1 MSNYK
6 TAAIHARLLKLGHA
20 TSFIRRQRALQKYAQ
35 AVQMQK
41 QALSLDTTGSRIG
54 AGAGIGAL
62 GGGLLGAGL
71 GYGLGKKDKK
81 LMSTLL
87 GAGIGTGVGAGVGGL
102 GGYMLRPK
110 PPKLSIGRSDVPSL
124 SIASESPTLYI
135 EGLGKRVD
143 KVPDGLSMTA
153 FNDAPEYGLEGDNW
167 KMGVLPNG
175 DRYVSNGAD
184 SYFMPGSVARAGTD
198 YRNAMM
204 DGEKID
210 WGYKRSDPDI
220 VLPFGIG
227 IRLPKKLQ
235 FIYKE
240 Y

>member
-1 MSNYK
+1 MSNYMTK
-6 TAAIHARLLKLGHA
+6 AAAHARLIKLA
-20 TSFIRRQRALQKYAQ
+20 RAARLARRQRELQKYAQ
-35 AVQMQK
+35 ALQMQK
-41 QALSLDTTGSRIG
+41 QALVDPYATTRNTGF
-54 AGAGIGAL
+54 GAGIGAL

-71 GYGLGKKDKK
+71 GYGFGKKDKK
-81 LMSTLL
+81 LLSTLL

-102 GGYMLRPK
+102 GGYMLSRKAPT
-110 PPKLSIGRSDVPSL
+110 PATAPSEGPSIY
-124 SIASESPTLYI
+124 T

-175 DRYVSNGAD
+175 DRYVSNGVD

-204 DGEKID
+204 GGKEIDRTPPEKV
-210 WGYKRSDPDI
+210 DI
-220 VLPFGIG
+220 LSETVKGVPRTPIVRYGLALPTFGAS
-227 IRLPKKLQ
+227 L
-235 FIYKE
+235 FW
-240 Y
+240 